1 MYIVF
6 LVSLNDC
13 YFKTDEKANKVTN
26 YEVKKGIV
34 SIAVGN
40 VLTPFFQV
48 IFAFLK

>member
-1 MYIVF
+1 M
-6 LVSLNDC
+6 
-13 YFKTDEKANKVTN
+13 TVTSRPMRKLIRSQIMKS
-26 YEVKKGIV
+26 KKGIV

>member
-26 YEVKKGIV
+26 YEVKKRNCIG
-34 SIAVGN
+34 VGN
-40 VLTPFFQV
+40 VLTPFF
-48 IFAFLK
+48 

>member
-6 LVSLNDC
+6 LVTLNDC
-13 YFKTDEKANKVTN
+13 YFKTDEKAKRSQIMKS
-26 YEVKKGIV
+26 KKGIV

-40 VLTPFFQV
+40 VLIPFFQV